1 MPRTL
6 AVVSLFLLDRAY
18 STSSLSSLDLYSD
31 YVGVNI
37 SLNNSSSLSFLNMY
51 APPIRSSSTDGRTD
65 FFSPSRNLFILGN
78 FNCHHHLWDSKGTSD
93 PCREEVFDW
102 VISSPTTALTHLHFY
117 IAPLLISPLL
127 PSLLPFLAPG
137 RCFRTWVLTPYQ
149 FFYMSLSLSGLSP
162 QRAYPFLRFSESSLE
177 WLCFPLSFCR
187 GILVSFL
194 CCCSLYL
201 SGTECGQMFHSFRL
215 HQTPF

>member
-1 MPRTL
+1 MLEVFEPGPLNYFTFSQTTLSTLSVSKNPILTPLLLSEISDSLLCVLIAPTPGLAFSLLMPRTL

-31 YVGVNI
+31 YVGVI
-37 SLNNSSSLSFLNMY
+37 IFLNNSSSLSFLNMF
-51 APPIRSSSTDGRTD
+51 AP
-65 FFSPSRNLFILGN
+65 LF
-78 FNCHHHLWDSKGTSD
+78 
-93 PCREEVFDW
+93 
-102 VISSPTTALTHLHFY
+102 
-117 IAPLLISPLL
+117 APLLISPLL

-177 WLCFPLSFCR
+177 WFCFPLSICR